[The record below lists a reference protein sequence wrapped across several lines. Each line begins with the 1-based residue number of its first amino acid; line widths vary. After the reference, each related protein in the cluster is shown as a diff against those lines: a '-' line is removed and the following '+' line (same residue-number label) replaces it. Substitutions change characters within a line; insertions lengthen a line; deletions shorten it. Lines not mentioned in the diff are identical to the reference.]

1 MAQFMVAT
9 ENTTNPWSQLFHK

>member
-1 MAQFMVAT
+1 MVQFMVAT